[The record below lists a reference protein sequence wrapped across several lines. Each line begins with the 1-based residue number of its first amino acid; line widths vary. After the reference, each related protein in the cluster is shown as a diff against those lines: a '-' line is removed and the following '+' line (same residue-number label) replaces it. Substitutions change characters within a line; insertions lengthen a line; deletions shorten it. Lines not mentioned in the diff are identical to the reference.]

1 MTLTQVTVTAS
12 YVTPGAAAPTG
23 TVDFTPFPTFRNTG
37 SNIIVSGT
45 ITKTLTAGGFSVT
58 LYATDDSDTVPDTG
72 VYYQVVE
79 RIAGVDER
87 AYLIE
92 LPNSPT
98 SVQLADLPAV

>member
-23 TVDFTPFPTFRNTG
+23 TVDFTPYPAFRNTG

-45 ITKTLTAGGFSVT
+45 ITKTLSSGGFTVT
-58 LYATDDSDTVPDTG
+58 LYATDDTDTVPADD

-79 RIAGVDER
+79 RISGFDER
-87 AYLIE
+87 SYLIAV
-92 LPNSPT
+92 PNTPT
-98 SVQLADLPAV
+98 SVQLADLPAA